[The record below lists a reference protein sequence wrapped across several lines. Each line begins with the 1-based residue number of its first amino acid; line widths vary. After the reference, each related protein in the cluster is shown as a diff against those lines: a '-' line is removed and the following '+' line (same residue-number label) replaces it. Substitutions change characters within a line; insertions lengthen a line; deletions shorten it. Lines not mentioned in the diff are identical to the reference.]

1 VQTIL
6 DKFTSAPR
14 NPLLRVNSTA
24 VVPPVLAPDR
34 AAIKLAPS
42 SRPGSEPGDHPTDS
56 DERNLVQ
63 ALTNSKI
70 FQEYERAFSETT
82 GLPVALRP
90 VETWQLP
97 LHGKRHEGPWCAL
110 MAARSRSCANC
121 LQVQDQLSRQATL
134 EPCTITCPAGLS
146 ETMVP
151 VRIGE
156 RLVGYLQTGQVF
168 RKAPT
173 ESQFERTV
181 RLMDERGVDAARE
194 EMRKAYFAT
203 NTIPARKHESV
214 VKLLTIFAQHLAIV
228 SNQILVRQENAE
240 PPVITKA
247 KKFIQEHQT
256 EDISL
261 SQVAK
266 AVNTSSFYFCK
277 MFRKITGINFT
288 DYLSRLRIERAKNL
302 LLNPNLR
309 ISEIAFEV
317 GFQSLTHFNRVFKRV
332 LGQSPTD
339 YRVQLAGS

>member
-1 VQTIL
+1 MQTIL
-6 DKFTSAPR
+6 DKLNQTHRNSLLEVTSARP
-14 NPLLRVNSTA
+14 PALSTEHSPVKLR
-24 VVPPVLAPDR
+24 
-34 AAIKLAPS
+34 S
-42 SRPGSEPGDHPTDS
+42 SRQPGSESGEREAGG
-56 DERNLVQ
+56 DERGVVQ
-63 ALTNSKI
+63 ALTNSRI
-70 FQEYERAFSETT
+70 FQEYAQAFTEAT

-97 LHGKRHEGPWCAL
+97 LHGKRHESAWCAL
-110 MAARSRSCANC
+110 MAAKSRSCANC
-121 LQVQDQLSRQATL
+121 LQVQDQLAQQAAKG
-134 EPCTITCPAGLS
+134 PCTITCGAGLC

-168 RKAPT
+168 RKAPSET
-173 ESQFERTV
+173 QFERTA
-181 RLMDERGVDAARE
+181 RLMDERGLEVNKE
-194 EMRKAYFAT
+194 EMRKAYFST
-203 NTIPARKHESV
+203 TTIPARKHESV

-228 SNQILVRQENAE
+228 SNQILVRQENSE

-247 KKFIQEHQT
+247 KKFIEEHQT
-256 EDISL
+256 EDMTL

-277 MFRKITGINFT
+277 MFRKVTGINFT

-317 GFQSLTHFNRVFKRV
+317 GFQSLTHFNRVFKRI

-339 YRVQLAGS
+339 YRLQLGA

>member
-1 VQTIL
+1 MVRV
-6 DKFTSAPR
+6 APAS
-14 NPLLRVNSTA
+14 LE
-24 VVPPVLAPDR
+24 PPALNGNHFPV
-34 AAIKLAPS
+34 KLPADN
-42 SRPGSEPGDHPTDS
+42 RPGSESADHEPGS
-56 DERNLVQ
+56 EERSIVQ
-63 ALTNSKI
+63 ALTNSRI
-70 FQEYERAFSETT
+70 FQEYERAFTEAT

-97 LHGKRHEGPWCAL
+97 LHGKRQEGAWCAL

-121 LQVQDQLSRQATL
+121 LQVQDQLAREATL
-134 EPCTITCPAGLS
+134 APCTITCPAGLC

-168 RKAPT
+168 RKTPSET
-173 ESQFERTV
+173 QFERTA
-181 RLMDERGVDAARE
+181 RLMAERGVDAGME

-203 NTIPARKHESV
+203 NTMPSRKHDSV
-214 VKLLTIFAQHLAIV
+214 IKLLTIFAQHLAIV
-228 SNQILVRQENAE
+228 SNQILMHQENSE
-240 PPVITKA
+240 PPVIAKA
-247 KKFIQEHQT
+247 KQFIEEHQT
-256 EDISL
+256 EDLSL

-277 MFRKITGINFT
+277 MFRKVTGINFT

-309 ISEIAFEV
+309 VSEIAYEV

-339 YRVQLAGS
+339 YRLQLGNS